1 MVWPNLGLL
10 RGRHKHGLYR
20 NRCSHYIWRVMSEA
34 YKADILIVDDVVANF
49 RVLEGLLS
57 GEGYKCRVARNGV
70 TAIRAAESKPPD
82 LIMLDITM
90 PEMDGYGICRR
101 LQEIDSVRQV
111 PIIVVSALDNTTDK
125 VKAFKAGGVDYVT
138 KPFQAE
144 EVLARVGTH
153 VEMTRLQ
160 RRLADSNAALEA
172 RVEERTREM
181 TEQIELFQKFVPDT
195 FMKAMEGTEFDV
207 VEGVAREERFT
218 VLCCDIRR
226 FTNFSESITCTQVY
240 RFLNSYFAVME
251 PGVREYGGFIYQY
264 VGDEIMA
271 LFNLVEDTYTDSG
284 VRAALAFQK
293 RILPDYNEGR
303 ARAGY
308 EPIEVGVGVNTGP
321 VAIGIAGT
329 PHRMD
334 ACAFGGAVNLAARCQ
349 SLTKEFKAPIII
361 TEETYSNVRDQSKYE
376 VKSLGDIEIRGME
389 ETVPLY
395 EVLDGEI

>member
-1 MVWPNLGLL
+1 MMWWRISV
-10 RGRHKHGLYR
+10 
-20 NRCSHYIWRVMSEA
+20 SWRVCSPLKGISA
-34 YKADILIVDDVVANF
+34 
-49 RVLEGLLS
+49 GL
-57 GEGYKCRVARNGV
+57 NGA

-82 LIMLDITM
+82 LILLDITM
-90 PEMDGYGICRR
+90 PEMDGYEVCRR
-101 LQEIDSVRQV
+101 LQEIEGTRRV
-111 PIIVVSALDNTTDK
+111 PIIFVSALDNTADK
-125 VKAFKAGGVDYVT
+125 VRAFKVGGVDFVT

-153 VEMTRLQ
+153 VEMSRLQ
-160 RRLADSNAALEA
+160 KTLTSANAELEA
-172 RVEERTREM
+172 RVEERTREL
-181 TEQIELFQKFVPDT
+181 TEQVELFKKFVPPT
-195 FMKAMEGTEFDV
+195 FMKALDGGKFDV
-207 VEGVAREERFT
+207 VEGIAREERYT

-226 FTNFSESITCTQVY
+226 FTSFSESISCTNVY

-251 PGVREYGGFIYQY
+251 PGVREYGGFVYQY

-271 LFNLVEDTYTDSG
+271 LFDLVDDTYTDSG

-308 EPIEVGVGVNTGP
+308 EPIEVGVGVNTGL

-334 ACAFGGAVNLAARCQ
+334 ACAFGGSVNLAARCQ

-361 TEETYSNVRDQSKYE
+361 TQETYQNLKNQDNYD
-376 VKSLGDIEIRGME
+376 VKPLGDIEIRGME
-389 ETVPLY
+389 EKVPLY

>member
-1 MVWPNLGLL
+1 MA
-10 RGRHKHGLYR
+10 
-20 NRCSHYIWRVMSEA
+20 EE
-34 YKADILIVDDVVANF
+34 YKADILIVDDVVANL

-90 PEMDGYGICRR
+90 PEMDGYEVCRR
-101 LQEIDSVRQV
+101 LQEIESVRRV
-111 PIIVVSALDNTTDK
+111 PIIFVSALDNTTDK
-125 VKAFKAGGVDYVT
+125 VKAFEAGGVDYVT

-160 RRLADSNAALEA
+160 RTLAFSNAELEA
-172 RVEERTREM
+172 RVDERTRQM
-181 TEQIELFQKFVPDT
+181 TEQVDLFRKFVPPT
-195 FMKAMEGTEFDV
+195 FMKALEDGETFDV
-207 VEGVAREERFT
+207 VEGIAREERFT

-226 FTNFSESITCTQVY
+226 FTNFSDSISCTNVY

-251 PGVREYGGFIYQY
+251 PGVREYGGFVYQY

-271 LFNLVEDTYTDSG
+271 LFDLIDDAFSDSG

-293 RILPDYNEGR
+293 RILPKYNDGR

-334 ACAFGGAVNLAARCQ
+334 ACAFGGSVNLAARCQ

-361 TEETYSNVRDQSKYE
+361 TQDTYDHLQDQSKYE
-376 VKSLGDIEIRGME
+376 VKALGDIEIRRME
-389 ETVPLY
+389 DKVPLY

>member
-1 MVWPNLGLL
+1 VSSFSIREPEVL
-10 RGRHKHGLYR
+10 
-20 NRCSHYIWRVMSEA
+20 VAEE
-34 YKADILIVDDVVANF
+34 YKADILIVDDVVANL

-90 PEMDGYGICRR
+90 PEMDGYEVCRR
-101 LQEIDSVRQV
+101 LQEIESVRRV
-111 PIIVVSALDNTTDK
+111 PIIFVSALDNTTDK
-125 VKAFKAGGVDYVT
+125 VKAFEAGGVDYVT

-160 RRLADSNAALEA
+160 RTLAFSNAELEA
-172 RVEERTREM
+172 RVDERTRQM
-181 TEQIELFQKFVPDT
+181 TEQVDLFRKFVPPT
-195 FMKAMEGTEFDV
+195 FMKALEDGETFDV
-207 VEGVAREERFT
+207 VEGIAREERFT

-226 FTNFSESITCTQVY
+226 FTNFSDSISCTNVY

-251 PGVREYGGFIYQY
+251 PGVREYGGFVYQY

-271 LFNLVEDTYTDSG
+271 LFDLIDDAFSDSG

-293 RILPDYNEGR
+293 RILPKYNDGR

-334 ACAFGGAVNLAARCQ
+334 ACAFGGSVNLAARCQ

-361 TEETYSNVRDQSKYE
+361 TQDTYDHLQDQSKYE
-376 VKSLGDIEIRGME
+376 VKALGDIEIRRME
-389 ETVPLY
+389 DKVPLY